1 MTLPK
6 GSASL
11 SQTLHQAHLA
21 YNNLTPRAHYQASQ
35 WRAQAQALPTSPFK
49 SLAQTGVAVASRFTE
64 LMGKAEFQTFCH
76 TPEVGGMVM
85 PELPVLVTFSMLF
98 ISMIPSRCVAEYNR
112 APLVQNPDD
121 PKGKPKKDLR
131 AVRDVLMRD
140 VLSMSLFVFA
150 LPVITKFFRT
160 KMQRDGAMLSW
171 GKNLK
176 HANLQIM
183 SHPWNPLKPR
193 EAYSYQELRN
203 SYAVER
209 GGSEVLA
216 QRIGACPDNAEA
228 PKAYQQALKGL
239 SLYDKEPA
247 LQEAGHKVVHALEAL
262 VNHQHTL
269 SQLLPEASLALGGNG
284 LGRSQNHQFKALFAL
299 PALQRAASTNTL
311 ISQGP
316 HGLQEALAQQQRH
329 LSQQV
334 QQHLHTHA
342 LPVEALVSH
351 PSTALRQLG
360 QALQQVQRTG
370 DAKAYQQFW
379 LQSNNLHGTVDAL
392 VQAKGISKGTP
403 HYLPHFSAT
412 WQALHSVADL
422 LPQQQ
427 ATAQVQAALSS
438 PAAAQQALEAIQGL
452 YQASAKAEHAMGK
465 LDTVVQHLR
474 QQGKAVGPKCFG
486 VQQLNNFEPRKVLSQ
501 HVLNTRS
508 LPDVS
513 AFIFVTT
520 IIGYF
525 PVWLNQV
532 VTEWE
537 YKLRHKGSE
546 PSEQQLDAAEEQF
559 DRAGAAQTAT
569 A

>member
-11 SQTLHQAHLA
+11 SHTLHKAHLA

-35 WRAQAQALPTSPFK
+35 WRAQAQALPNTPFK
-49 SLAQTGVAVASRFTE
+49 PVAQAGVAVASRFTE

-85 PELPVLVTFSMLF
+85 PELPVLVTFSMFF

-112 APLVQNPDD
+112 APLIQNPDD
-121 PKGKPKKDLR
+121 PQGKPKQDLR

-150 LPVITKFFRT
+150 LPVITKFFRN
-160 KMQRDGAMLSW
+160 KMQRDGAMLGWS
-171 GKNLK
+171 KNLK

-203 SYAVER
+203 SYAVEH

-247 LQEAGHKVVHALEAL
+247 LQEAGHKVVHALEEL
-262 VNHQHTL
+262 VHHQHTL
-269 SQLLPEASLALGGNG
+269 SQLLPNAPQALMNQY

-299 PALQRAASTNTL
+299 PALQRAASAKAL
-311 ISQGP
+311 SPQ
-316 HGLQEALAQQQRH
+316 GLQEALTQQQRH

-334 QQHLHTHA
+334 QQQLATHA
-342 LPVEALVSH
+342 LPVEALASH

-360 QALQQVQRTG
+360 QALQHVQRTG
-370 DAKAYQQFW
+370 DSHTYEQFW
-379 LQSNNLHGTVDAL
+379 LQSNNLYGTVDAL

-403 HYLPHFSAT
+403 QYLPQFSAS
-412 WQALHSVADL
+412 WQALHRVADL

-427 ATAQVQAALSS
+427 ATAQVQAALRN
-438 PAAAQQALEAIQGL
+438 PAAAQQALEAVQGL
-452 YQASAKAEHAMGK
+452 YQTSAKAEQAMGK
-465 LDTVVQHLR
+465 LDTVVHHLR
-474 QQGKAVGPKCFG
+474 QQGKAVGPRCFG

-513 AFIFVTT
+513 AFIFVTGV
-520 IIGYF
+520 IGYF

-537 YKLRHKGSE
+537 YKLKHKGAE
-546 PSEQQLDAAEEQF
+546 PNEQQLDAAEEQF